1 MQLWPPVASYL
12 GHLGLDLVP
21 ELVRDHGQEADNH
34 DPGYRPRDRT
44 GLDGGGIDGERQR
57 WWWLR

>member
-1 MQLWPPVASYL
+1 MQLWPPTSSYL

-44 GLDGGGIDGERQR
+44 GLDGGGIGGYR
-57 WWWLR
+57 L